1 MGHKTRWDTDFG
13 LLPQKF
19 GLQYTLALPLTITA
33 RNQPSPRAV
42 TTSLISPEPPS
53 IVANRSNTESD
64 STFST
69 TGPDFNIMGPKKGN
83 FVPSKYFDILVD
95 RIGLTA
101 IKMEWRWMDPGRG
114 VRKGQ
119 IWLRLIRNGE
129 IIADSR
135 YDSELW

>member
-1 MGHKTRWDTDFG
+1 M
-13 LLPQKF
+13 
-19 GLQYTLALPLTITA
+19 
-33 RNQPSPRAV
+33 
-42 TTSLISPEPPS
+42 
-53 IVANRSNTESD
+53 
-64 STFST
+64 

-135 YDSELW
+135 YDLELWYWRELHCWQIFTLLRWFLYWKMS